1 MVSKTMK
8 TCRGRLLTDIV
19 EKLGMEGS
27 ENLSGARYDRQ
38 VPLKAIVRRLLMPHV
53 G

>member
-19 EKLGMEGS
+19 EKLGMEGG

-38 VPLKAIVRRLLMPHV
+38 VPLKLS
-53 G
+53 